1 MDTQAGIGGNIR
13 PAIPTDL
20 PQILEIE
27 SLCFEKQWREGYF
40 CPAFQDTFFVFV
52 DEKILGFIIACTCE
66 TAHKGTIMRVAV
78 HPQAQGRGIA
88 SQLIAKALATLQ
100 EKQVTSVELDVET
113 SKTDVKRLY
122 EKLGFNTIKLV
133 NVDCDYEDEAFY
145 IMEMRL
151 S

>member
-1 MDTQAGIGGNIR
+1 MGNQVGIGGIIR
-13 PAIPTDL
+13 SAVPEDL

-27 SLCFEKQWREGYF
+27 RLCFEKQWREGYF
-40 CPAFQDTFFVFV
+40 CPAFQDTFFVYV

-66 TAHKGTIMRVAV
+66 TAKKGTIMRVAV
-78 HPQAQGRGIA
+78 HPQVQGRGIA
-88 SQLIAKALATLQ
+88 SQLIAKALAILK

-113 SKTDVKRLY
+113 SKADVKRLY